1 MRAHINLRDASYAL
15 SDNEPKE
22 TSKRPEPI
30 SVLGLS
36 VAFQGSVQINTRGSN
51 IAEGKFEM
59 YDNHHKRGRVYGDVS
74 EMGEVIVAL
83 TTHCVSVHIW

>member
-1 MRAHINLRDASYAL
+1 M
-15 SDNEPKE
+15 
-22 TSKRPEPI
+22 
-30 SVLGLS
+30 LGLT
-36 VAFQGSVQINTRGSN
+36 VAFQGSVRINTRGSN

-83 TTHCVSVHIW
+83 TSHCVSVYIW

>member
-1 MRAHINLRDASYAL
+1 MIDINLRDASYAL
-15 SDNEPKE
+15 PDNEPKE
-22 TSKRPEPI
+22 TLNRPEPI

-59 YDNHHKRGRVYGDVS
+59 YDNHYKQGRVYGDIS

-83 TTHCVSVHIW
+83 TSHCVWIHIL